1 MQLAYHALAYLFMSA
16 AIAGAQLDASS
27 AANVRRPPVT
37 NVIAIMGIVAVL
49 TVAAA
54 LQTKSTKRTMFL
66 LRAYQVNCVF
76 LTGATLYTLVL
87 YRNTLRVKDLP
98 SGLVGRLIASKTGWH
113 SGACI
118 HLAQGLEV
126 TLDMMGAAAAGGDGK
141 SARRNATLLRGATML
156 MDQIAFR
163 VS

>member
-37 NVIAIMGIVAVL
+37 NVIAIMGIIAVL

-126 TLDMMGAAAAGGDGK
+126 TLDMMGTGHQY
-141 SARRNATLLRGATML
+141 TLHPSLWTESPFA
-156 MDQIAFR
+156 
-163 VS
+163 